1 MLRLSENPS
10 PSADECVLPLNFDG
24 DTGGCSGGG
33 HWSLAAIGDAQLML
47 DVDPTLA
54 DGRERTYPHTALY
67 QGSRA
72 NVEYGHHQPREAM

>member
-1 MLRLSENPS
+1 MGAASAPGASASFLDQAAGDGLNIMPPS
-10 PSADECVLPLNFDG
+10 V
-24 DTGGCSGGG
+24 
-33 HWSLAAIGDAQLML
+33 HWSLAAIGDAQLTL